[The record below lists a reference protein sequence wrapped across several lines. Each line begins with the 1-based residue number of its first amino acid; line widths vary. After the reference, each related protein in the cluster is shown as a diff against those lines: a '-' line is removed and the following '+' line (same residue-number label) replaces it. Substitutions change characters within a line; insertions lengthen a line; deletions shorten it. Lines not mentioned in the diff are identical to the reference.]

1 VRAFP
6 PLDRSFQTGAR
17 GSERTR
23 GQSPHV
29 LKAAAQAQ
37 PRPARPDDRHRK
49 RRLRRAFL
57 AVPLV
62 VVALALAIG
71 CQSGT
76 GGLEEGGS
84 AANGK
89 QLFQEKCAGCHA
101 LADAGSQSTVGPNLD
116 DAFAG
121 VRKQGFK
128 QDTIA
133 NVVAD
138 QIKYAVAP
146 MPQNLVTGSDADDV
160 AAYVASVAGTKGY
173 SEEAGGTGKVGGT
186 DGKAIFASAGC
197 GSCHTFQ
204 AAGSNGTIGPN
215 LDEARPSLELAIQ
228 RVTNGMG
235 PMPSFKDRL
244 SEAQIRAVAEFVSG
258 GG

>member
-1 VRAFP
+1 MRA
-6 PLDRSFQTGAR
+6 L
-17 GSERTR
+17 
-23 GQSPHV
+23 
-29 LKAAAQAQ
+29 LAA
-37 PRPARPDDRHRK
+37 
-49 RRLRRAFL
+49 
-57 AVPLV
+57 PLV

-71 CQSGT
+71 CDAGT
-76 GGLEEGGS
+76 GGLEESGS

-89 QLFQEKCAGCHA
+89 QLFQDKCAGCHA

-121 VRKQGFK
+121 VRKQGFEE
-128 QDTIA
+128 DTIA

-146 MPQNLVTGSDADDV
+146 MPQNLVTGTDVDDV
-160 AAYVASVAGTKGY
+160 AAYVASVAGAKGF
-173 SEEAGGTGKVGGT
+173 SEEAGGGTATVGGT

-197 GSCHTFQ
+197 ASCHTFQ

-215 LDEARPSLELAIQ
+215 LDEAKPSLELAIE